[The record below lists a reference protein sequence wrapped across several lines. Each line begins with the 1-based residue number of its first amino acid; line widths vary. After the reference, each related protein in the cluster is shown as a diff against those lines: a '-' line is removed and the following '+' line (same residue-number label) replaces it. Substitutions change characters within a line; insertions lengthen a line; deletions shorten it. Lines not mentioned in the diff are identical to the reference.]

1 MGTSCVKVDDSYVFL
16 IEDKKIKTK
25 KILAQ
30 GGYGYVYLAEDL
42 HTKKK
47 YALKALG
54 LPNN

>member
-1 MGTSCVKVDDSYVFL
+1 MGTACVKTHESRIFL

-30 GGYGYVYLAEDL
+30 GGYGFVYLVQDL

-47 YALKALG
+47 YALKVVG
-54 LPNN
+54 LP